1 MKIKKSGATFSSIVG
16 IGAKIKKMMEDSGE
30 EYLFLNRGIN
40 AVCSI
45 NLSEVVKLIDFNST
59 RIQVYPPNKGT
70 PELREAI
77 DQEYF
82 AGKSNIEH
90 IAIVPGGMPAIDAV
104 VQILDLDIVYFNK
117 FFWGSYQ
124 KLCMIRGLESDT
136 FENLNSFVASIKDLR
151 KSETTNPKKIA
162 VLLCDPNNP
171 VGNKLEDVEMMA
183 SIKSLTEMGVII
195 IFDSPYR
202 RIFYDTDDAFYQE
215 LLELKNVI
223 ITESFSKTMGLS
235 GQRIGFIHSTD
246 KAFNE
251 ELNIRLLYAFN
262 GINAFAQELI
272 WKLLTTPEGKKA
284 VSDFKKKTV
293 EDITKNIQYLSTN
306 HLLVDELYEHSKP
319 VGIFTVINISED
331 ELLKN
336 NIGSVG
342 MVYFTN
348 EKSEKIK
355 ATSRICVSVPHEK
368 FKLFFDKMLVAHS
381 LRD

>member
-1 MKIKKSGATFSSIVG
+1 MEINISGATFSSIVG
-16 IGAKIKKMMEDSGE
+16 IGAKIKKMMEESGE

-45 NLSEVVKLIDFNST
+45 DLTEVIKLIDFNST
-59 RIQVYPPNKGT
+59 RIQVYPPNKGV

-77 DQEYF
+77 NQEYF
-82 AGKSNIEH
+82 AGKSNIDN

-104 VQILDLDIVYFNK
+104 VQTLDLDMVYFSK

-124 KLCMIRGLESDT
+124 KLCLIRNVESST
-136 FENLNSFVASIKDLR
+136 FENLDSFVNTIKNLR

-171 VGNKLEDVEMMA
+171 VGNKLDDLEMFA
-183 SIKSLTEMGVII
+183 SIKQLTELGVIV

-202 RIFYDTDDAFYQE
+202 RIFYDAADTFYQE
-215 LLELKNVI
+215 LLELKNII

-235 GQRIGFIHSTD
+235 GQRVGFIHSTD
-246 KAFNE
+246 KTFND

-262 GINAFAQELI
+262 GINSFAQELI

-293 EDITKNIQYLSTN
+293 EDVMKNIQYLST
-306 HLLVDELYEHSKP
+306 HQLLVDQFYEHSKP
-319 VGIFTVINISED
+319 VGIFTVIKISEE

-348 EKSEKIK
+348 DKTDQIK

-368 FKLFFDKMLVAHS
+368 FKLFFDKMRLVN
-381 LRD
+381 